1 MPVIK
6 RTFNGGGMNRDL
18 DDRLVPPGQYREALN
33 VNIGKSES
41 ADMGAV
47 ENILGT
53 ELIGDINT
61 ANAKCIGVF
70 RDNFTER
77 IYFFTTTNDSVNKTN
92 TGTHAIYEFS
102 QVNNQL
108 RTLITRSDLNFHQDF
123 LVNGINLVDNLL
135 FWTDNRNCPRKINV
149 EKARNDAA
157 YYTNLTSLDDVASV
171 AKFAPY
177 DSPTVLSIGTTDEQG
192 QSITSNFLENKMIRF
207 SYRWKFEDGEYSL
220 LAPFTTTM
228 FSRLNNV
235 DTISTNTGD
244 FGEIETFINAIK
256 AVQLQVPTPTG
267 YGIVE
272 AELIYK
278 ETGSTTL
285 YVVESKP
292 VTTTATLVNFFYESQ
307 DPFKTLP
314 PDQLTRVY
322 DAVPRVAKTQEL
334 AGGRIVY
341 GNFLQNY
348 NVPDISFNVSNTG
361 EAAARN
367 ARIPYLSVKS
377 RRTYQIGIVLADK
390 FGRQTPVIL
399 SNSGG
404 DSIYIDPEAGDANS
418 TDAFNA
424 LRIAFSQT
432 QIDALKALDWA
443 YSYRVVIKQREQEYY
458 NWISIVT
465 TQNTVAR
472 LGDSINKIPRDQ
484 TAVIPPSTGNS
495 ISPCDV
501 SVFPKYLNATN
512 QTGSNSTIVQSIANP
527 AGTALV
533 STGAV
538 TSGLCVYET
547 TPVETDLDIFYET
560 PTSGL
565 IDDLTTTAI
574 NIDFFNCYLLTINPA
589 AGAYVG
595 THIEINRLR
604 AGYNETAFDYGVR
617 AYVVQEN
624 FAEELRFNTLIH
636 SSGLFNSRT
645 GINYINQFNESEGG
659 LTVSL
664 DPRNGSIQK
673 LHAND
678 TAINIF
684 QEDKVSF
691 SPINKDFIY
700 SAEGGNIPVTS
711 NTQFLGTIAPING
724 EYGISLNPESFSSYG
739 VAQYFTDKNNGVIL
753 RLAGNQITEISQ
765 NGMSDFFRDA
775 LKTASSVVGS
785 YDEYHSQ
792 YTVTLIGEC
801 YDSNDD
807 TNVATATDNYLT
819 LSFDESLG
827 AWSTFK
833 SYNPEKA
840 ISLNNTFYSF
850 NTGNLWQ
857 HNSPNVT
864 RNSFYGG
871 SSQESYIV
879 PIFNDDPSTIKT
891 FNNIQY
897 EGTAGWEIE
906 YIETDIS
913 ALGTVPTAATSY
925 STTLKFSG
933 SGPNSV
939 VSGESSICAK
949 PNQVIQWIAT
959 FSPISSDYQFTAT
972 NDIILTPPTG
982 VSVISP
988 ASITNGNLVF
998 VITANSGTANS
1009 TKTVAIS
1016 GVGASFAY
1024 SVALLIV
1031 NIDDAVSNT
1040 DLAPAS
1046 ISRSTA
1052 GTSTL
1057 TWVLTPGADYYIPD
1071 PVNPISSSTITVDI
1085 SNMPAATNPQTP
1097 TAARNSGNQNLVDYS
1112 MDVTVPTVAT
1122 SGEIDLTGAA
1132 TLKPILGWAGLTGA
1146 GTTGAVLNL
1155 PTESPGLNQGYFWGP
1170 FDGTSGRTV
1179 TVDWPLSA
1187 ISTTQ
1192 TITNSSL
1199 DNVTF
1204 TPTNTITKNV
1214 NPDGAGADISVL
1226 LDVFTTNQT
1235 ATGTINTSP
1244 IVAATMGVVAA
1255 NKPPDFAWQNNPSY
1269 STATSGFWTTEPNV
1283 MLNVTANNSW
1293 IKIGTTAANVAAST
1307 PIANLPAETPFFIN
1321 VTDYPIGNPPDPI
1334 TRTGTITLDYPNTGR
1349 ITGLGTV
1356 TITIEQQ
1363 RET

>member
-1 MPVIK
+1 MPIIK

-47 ENILGT
+47 ENILGN

-61 ANAKCIGVF
+61 AGAKCIGVF
-70 RDNFTER
+70 RDSFTER
-77 IYFFTTTNDSVNKTN
+77 VYFFTTTNNSTNKTN

-102 QVNNQL
+102 QINNQL

-123 LVNGINLVDNLL
+123 PINGINLVDNLL

-404 DSIYIDPEAGDANS
+404 DSIYVDPKTGDANS

-432 QIDALKALDWA
+432 QIDALKALGWA

-458 NWISIVT
+458 NWISLVT
-465 TQNTVAR
+465 SQNTVAR

-484 TAVIPPSTGNS
+484 TAVIPPSTGTS
-495 ISPCDV
+495 ISPCDI
-501 SVFPKYLNATN
+501 SVFPKYLNAAN

-547 TPVETDLDIFYET
+547 TPVESDLDIFYET
-560 PTSGL
+560 ATSGL

-574 NIDFFNCYLLTINPA
+574 NIDFFNCYLLTITT
-589 AGAYVG
+589 G
-595 THIEINRLR
+595 THIEVNRLR

-684 QEDKVSF
+684 QENKVSF

-724 EYGISLNPESFSSYG
+724 EYGISLNPESFAHYG
-739 VAQYFTDKNNGVIL
+739 VAQYFADKNNGVIL
-753 RLAGNQITEISQ
+753 RLAGNQIVEISG
-765 NGMSDFFRDA
+765 NGMADFFRDA
-775 LKTASSVVGS
+775 LKSASSAVGC
-785 YDEYHSQ
+785 YDEYHAQ
-792 YTVTLIGEC
+792 YTITLIGEC

-807 TNVATATDNYLT
+807 TNVATASSNYLT
-819 LSFDESLG
+819 LSFDESLS

-850 NTGNLWQ
+850 NNGNLWQ
-857 HNSPNVT
+857 HNSPNVV
-864 RNSFYGG
+864 RNSFYG
-871 SSQESYIV
+871 SSANESFIV
-879 PIFNDDPSTIKT
+879 PIFNDNPSTIKT

-897 EGTAGWEIE
+897 EGTDGWEIE

-913 ALGTVPTAATSY
+913 NLGTVPTAATSY
-925 STTLKFSG
+925 NTTLKFSG

-939 VSGESSICAK
+939 VTGESSICAK
-949 PNQVIQWIAT
+949 ANQVIQWVAT

-972 NDIILTPPTG
+972 NDIILTPPAG

-988 ASITNGNLVF
+988 SSITDGNLVF

-1052 GTSTL
+1052 GASTL

-1097 TAARNSGNQNLVDYS
+1097 TATRNSGNQNLVDYS

-1122 SGEIDLTGAA
+1122 SGEINLTGAA

-1146 GTTGAVLNL
+1146 GTTGAALDL

-1170 FDGTSGRTV
+1170 FDGTSGRTA
-1179 TVDWPLSA
+1179 TVVWDVA
-1187 ISTTQ
+1187 GISNTQ

-1199 DNVTF
+1199 DNVVF
-1204 TPTNTITKNV
+1204 TPANTITKNV
-1214 NPDGAGADISVL
+1214 NADGAGASISVL

-1244 IVAATMGVVAA
+1244 IVAATLGAVAA

-1269 STATSGFWTTEPNV
+1269 STATSGFWATEPNV
-1283 MLNVTANNSW
+1283 ILDVTSNDSW
-1293 IKIGTTAANVAAST
+1293 IKVGETST
-1307 PIANLPAETPFFIN
+1307 PTGSTITGLAPETPFFIN
-1321 VTDYPIGNPPDPI
+1321 VDDYPIGNPPDPI
-1334 TRTGTITLDYPNTGR
+1334 TRTGTITLTYGGSR
-1349 ITGLGTV
+1349 ITGLTST

>member
-77 IYFFTTTNDSVNKTN
+77 IYFFTTTNNSFDKTN
-92 TGTHAIYEFS
+92 SGTHAIYEFS

-108 RTLITRSDLNFHQDF
+108 RTLVTRSDLNFHQDF
-123 LVNGINLVDNLL
+123 PVNGINLVDNLL

-177 DSPTVLSIGTTDEQG
+177 NSPTVLSIGTTDEQG

-465 TQNTVAR
+465 AQNTVAR

-538 TSGLCVYET
+538 TSGLCIYET

-574 NIDFFNCYLLTINPA
+574 NIDFFNCYLLTIST
-589 AGAYVG
+589 GA
-595 THIEINRLR
+595 HIEINRLR

-724 EYGISLNPESFSSYG
+724 EYGISLNPESFAHYG
-739 VAQYFTDKNNGVIL
+739 IAQYFADKNNGVIL
-753 RLAGNQITEISQ
+753 RLAGNQIVEISQ

-775 LKTASSVVGS
+775 LKSASSVVGC
-785 YDEYHSQ
+785 YDEYHAQ
-792 YTVTLIGEC
+792 YTLTLIGEC

-807 TNVATATDNYLT
+807 TNVATASSNYLT
-819 LSFDESLG
+819 LSFDESLS

-857 HNSPNVT
+857 HNSANVT
-864 RNSFYGG
+864 RNSFYGEN
-871 SSQESYIV
+871 SQESYIV

-897 EGTAGWEIE
+897 EGTSGWEIE

-949 PNQVIQWIAT
+949 SNQVIQWIAT

-972 NDIILTPPTG
+972 NDIILTPPAG
-982 VSVISP
+982 VSIISP

-998 VITANSGTANS
+998 VITTNSGTANS
-1009 TKTVAIS
+1009 TETVAIS
-1016 GVGASFAY
+1016 GVGAAFAY

-1052 GTSTL
+1052 GASTL

-1112 MDVTVPTVAT
+1112 MDVTVPAVAT
-1122 SGEIDLTGAA
+1122 SGEINLTGAA
-1132 TLKPILGWAGLTGA
+1132 TLKPILAWAGITGA
-1146 GTTGAVLNL
+1146 GTTGAVFNL

-1170 FDGTSGRTV
+1170 FDGTSGRTA
-1179 TVDWPLSA
+1179 TVVWAAGGVSA
-1187 ISTTQ
+1187 TE

-1199 DNVTF
+1199 DNVVF
-1204 TPTNTITKNV
+1204 TPANTITKNV
-1214 NPDGAGADISVL
+1214 NADGAGADISVL

-1244 IVAATMGVVAA
+1244 IVAATLGVVAA
-1255 NKPPDFAWQNNPSY
+1255 NQPPDFAWENNPTY
-1269 STATSGFWTTEPNV
+1269 STATAGLWTTEPNV
-1283 MLNVTANNSW
+1283 ILDATVGTDTW
-1293 IKIGTTAANVAAST
+1293 IKIGKTSNPTDST
-1307 PIANLPAETPFFIN
+1307 ITDVDPEAPFFIN
-1321 VTDYPIGNPPDPI
+1321 VDDYGGSAPTPI
-1334 TRTGTITLDYPNTGR
+1334 TRSGTIDITYGGSR
-1349 ITGLGTV
+1349 ITGLTSV

-1363 RET
+1363 RQP

>member
-47 ENILGT
+47 ENILGN

-61 ANAKCIGVF
+61 AGAKCIGVF
-70 RDNFTER
+70 RDSFTER
-77 IYFFTTTNDSVNKTN
+77 LYFFTTTNNSTNKTN

-102 QVNNQL
+102 QINNQL
-108 RTLITRSDLNFHQDF
+108 RTLITRNDLNFHQDF
-123 LVNGINLVDNLL
+123 PVNGINLVDNLL

-235 DTISTNTGD
+235 DTISTSTGD

-307 DPFKTLP
+307 DPFRTLP

-404 DSIYIDPEAGDANS
+404 DSIYVDPKTGDANS

-432 QIDALKALDWA
+432 QIDALKALGWA

-458 NWISIVT
+458 NWISLVT
-465 TQNTVAR
+465 SQNTVAR

-484 TAVIPPSTGNS
+484 TAVIPPSTGTS

-547 TPVETDLDIFYET
+547 TPVESDLDIFYET
-560 PTSGL
+560 ATSGL

-589 AGAYVG
+589 AGSYAG
-595 THIEINRLR
+595 THIEVNRLR

-678 TAINIF
+678 TSINIF
-684 QEDKVSF
+684 QENKVSF

-724 EYGISLNPESFSSYG
+724 EYGISLNPESFAHYG
-739 VAQYFTDKNNGVIL
+739 VAQYFADKNNGVIL
-753 RLAGNQITEISQ
+753 RLAGNQIVEISK
-765 NGMSDFFRDA
+765 NGMADFFRDA
-775 LKTASSVVGS
+775 LKSASSAVGC
-785 YDEYHSQ
+785 YDEYHAQ
-792 YTVTLIGEC
+792 YTITLIGEC

-807 TNVATATDNYLT
+807 TNVATASSNYLT
-819 LSFDESLG
+819 LSFDESLS

-850 NTGNLWQ
+850 NNGNLWQ
-857 HNSPNVT
+857 HNSPDVI
-864 RNSFYGG
+864 RNSFYG
-871 SSQESYIV
+871 SSANESFIV

-897 EGTAGWEIE
+897 EGTDGWEIE

-913 ALGTVPTAATSY
+913 ELGTVPTAATSY
-925 STTLKFSG
+925 NTTLKFSG

-939 VSGESSICAK
+939 VTGESSICAK
-949 PNQVIQWIAT
+949 ANQSIQWIAT
-959 FSPISSDYQFTAT
+959 FSPISSDYQFTAI

-982 VSVISP
+982 VTITNPS
-988 ASITNGNLVF
+988 SITDGNLVF

-1052 GTSTL
+1052 GASTL
-1057 TWVLTPGADYYIPD
+1057 TWVLTPGANYYIPD

-1085 SNMPAATNPQTP
+1085 SNMPVATNPQTP
-1097 TAARNSGNQNLVDYS
+1097 TATRNSGNQNLVDYS

-1122 SGEIDLTGAA
+1122 SGEINLTGAA
-1132 TLKPILGWAGLTGA
+1132 TIKPILGWTGLTGA
-1146 GTTGAVLNL
+1146 GTTGAVLDL
-1155 PTESPGLNQGYFWGP
+1155 PTESPGLNLGYFWGP
-1170 FDGTSGRTV
+1170 FDGTSGRTA
-1179 TVDWPLSA
+1179 TVEWA
-1187 ISTTQ
+1187 AGGISNTE

-1199 DNVTF
+1199 DNVVF
-1204 TPTNTITKNV
+1204 TPANTVTKNV
-1214 NPDGAGADISVL
+1214 NADGAGASISVL
-1226 LDVFTTNQT
+1226 LDVFTTDQT

-1244 IVAATMGVVAA
+1244 IVPATLGVVAA
-1255 NKPPDFAWQNNPSY
+1255 NKPPQFVWENNTSY
-1269 STATSGFWTTEPNV
+1269 STATSGFWTTPPNV
-1283 MLNVTANNSW
+1283 DLVVTVDPADTW
-1293 IKIGTTAANVAAST
+1293 IKIGETSNPTSSQL
-1307 PIANLPAETPFFIN
+1307 NLTAETPFFIN
-1321 VTDYPIGNPPDPI
+1321 VDDYPGSAPLPI
-1334 TRTGTITLDYPNTGR
+1334 TRTGTIDLTYPATGR
-1349 ITGLGTV
+1349 ITGLTLV
-1356 TITIEQQ
+1356 TITVTQSRQ
-1363 RET
+1363 P

>member
-77 IYFFTTTNDSVNKTN
+77 IYFFTTTNNSVNKTN
-92 TGTHAIYEFS
+92 TGTHGIYEFS

-123 LVNGINLVDNLL
+123 SVNGINLVDNLL

-192 QSITSNFLENKMIRF
+192 ATITSNFLENKMIRF

-228 FSRLNNV
+228 FSRLNNPDV
-235 DTISTNTGD
+235 ISTTSGD

-256 AVQLQVPTPTG
+256 AVQLRVPTPTG

-272 AELIYK
+272 AELVYK

-348 NVPDISFNVSNTG
+348 NIPDISFNVTNTG

-399 SNSGG
+399 SNTGG
-404 DSIYIDPEAGDANS
+404 DSIYVDPDTGDANS
-418 TDAFNA
+418 TTAFNA

-465 TQNTVAR
+465 AQNTVAR

-533 STGAV
+533 STGGV
-538 TSGLCVYET
+538 TTGLCIYET

-560 PTSGL
+560 ATSGL

-574 NIDFFNCYLLTINPA
+574 NIDFFNCYLLTVTA
-589 AGAYVG
+589 L
-595 THIEINRLR
+595 THIEVNRLK

-765 NGMSDFFRDA
+765 NGMGDFFRDA
-775 LKTASSVVGS
+775 LKTASSAVGS

-857 HNSPNVT
+857 HNSPNVV
-864 RNSFYGG
+864 RNSFYGEDA
-871 SSQESYIV
+871 QESYIV

-897 EGTAGWEIE
+897 EGTDGWTIE

-925 STTLKFSG
+925 STALNFSG
-933 SGPNSV
+933 NGPNSV
-939 VSGESSICAK
+939 VTGETSVCSKA
-949 PNQVIQWIAT
+949 NQQVQWIAT
-959 FSPISSDYQFTAT
+959 FSPISSDYQFTAI
-972 NDIILTPPTG
+972 NDIILTPPAG
-982 VSVISP
+982 VSIINP
-988 ASITNGNLVF
+988 GSITNGNLVF
-998 VITANSGTANS
+998 VITTTSGTANS

-1016 GVGASFAY
+1016 GIGASFAY

-1031 NIDDAVSNT
+1031 NIDDDVSNT

-1052 GTSTL
+1052 GASTL
-1057 TWVLTPGADYYIPD
+1057 TWVLTPGTDYYIPD

-1085 SNMPAATNPQTP
+1085 SGMPASISPQTP
-1097 TAARNSGNQNLVDYS
+1097 TAARNSGNANLVDYS
-1112 MDVTVPTVAT
+1112 MDVTVPSVAT
-1122 SGEIDLTGAA
+1122 SGTIELTGAA
-1132 TLKPILGWAGLTGA
+1132 TVKPILMWTALTGA
-1146 GTTGAVLNL
+1146 GTTGAVLT
-1155 PTESPGLNQGYFWGP
+1155 PPGGQTIGVAYFWGP
-1170 FDGTSGRTV
+1170 FDGTSGRTAAV
-1179 TVDWPLSA
+1179 LWAQGGV
-1187 ISTTQ
+1187 STTQ
-1192 TITNSSL
+1192 TITYSSL

-1204 TPTNTITKNV
+1204 TPANTITKNV
-1214 NPDGAGADISVL
+1214 NADGAGADISVL

-1244 IVAATMGVVAA
+1244 IVTATMGVVAA
-1255 NKPPDFAWQNNPSY
+1255 NQPPDFAWENNPTY
-1269 STATSGFWTTEPNV
+1269 STATAGLWTIEPNV
-1283 MLNVTANNSW
+1283 ILDATVGTDTW
-1293 IKIGTTAANVAAST
+1293 IKIGKTSNPTDST
-1307 PIANLPAETPFFIN
+1307 ITGVDPEAPFFIN
-1321 VTDYPIGNPPDPI
+1321 VDDYGGSAPTPI
-1334 TRTGTITLDYPNTGR
+1334 TRSGTIDITYGGSR
-1349 ITGLGTV
+1349 ITGLTSV
-1356 TITIEQQ
+1356 TIIIEQQ
-1363 RET
+1363 RQP